1 MALYKWEGKTSSG
14 EARSGVLDAPSTEEV
29 ENRLQQMGL
38 TPTTIKKKAKELNID
53 LPFLNKVDVK
63 TKVVFTRQLATMI
76 DAGLPLV
83 QCLEILGTQEPNP
96 KFQKVILSVKATV
109 EGGSTFS
116 DALGKHPKIFDNLF
130 VSLVSAGELGGILD
144 TILNRLAIYI
154 EKAMKLKQKVKGAM
168 KYPLTVLVVSIT
180 ITMFLLTKVIPSFA
194 GMFTSMGKELPAL
207 TSFMVQLSADAIENF
222 PSIVGGMIGFVVAL
236 KTFRSFDKGAY
247 LFDNFLLNMP
257 VIGDILKKAAV
268 AKFTRTLGTLISSGV
283 PILDALDIV
292 AKTAGNLVIEDA
304 IIFTRDRISEGKS
317 IVDPL
322 REKGIFPSMVVQ
334 MIGVGEQTG
343 AMDIML
349 NKIADFYEDEVD
361 QAVDGLTS
369 LLEPLIMVVLGGII
383 GTVLL
388 SMYLPIFSMADGVG

>member
-388 SMYLPIFSMADGVG
+388 PIFSMADGVG